1 MQPFIVKYKLGAS
14 IGNDTIFALNES
26 EAVLQAQ
33 REGLTVLSV
42 TSSEEQN
49 TPKKMTKGFNVSLF
63 CEELLTLIDAG
74 LTLKEGLQTLCLKER
89 SSFNK
94 QIIQEIAEDLAQG
107 ATLSTALQK
116 KPYVFSSI
124 LIASVRAT
132 EKTGN
137 LNETLT
143 RYIDYRNNVDEI
155 LTKIK
160 SASIYPLTIL
170 SIGALVILFLFSY
183 VIPKFAVLINEG
195 SGNVSGASMVVVTI
209 GTFVHN
215 HWIVVNSFIAALVLF
230 VITIIQN
237 HSFRKKFITRIMS
250 IKFIDE
256 KFTIYRRA
264 GFSRALAMLLESGV
278 DLPQSLRLANDILCR
293 EEKDK
298 LFLVIEEIEQGKTL
312 SSSLEKHKLSDQI
325 TSSLISIGEKSG
337 SLPKMLLKSA
347 IFNEKYFSRWVDR
360 TTKIAEPLIMST
372 LGLMVGGILILMY
385 MPILDLAGSIT

>member
-1 MQPFIVKYKLGAS
+1 MQPFIIKFKLGSSINTSTVLAS
-14 IGNDTIFALNES
+14 SEY
-26 EAVLQAQ
+26 EAVLHAQ
-33 REGLTVLSV
+33 RKGLTVLSIA
-42 TSSEEQN
+42 SPKEQN
-49 TPKKMTKGFNVSLF
+49 SSKKMTKNFDVGLF

-74 LTLKEGLQTLCLKER
+74 LTLKEGLQTLCLKEK
-89 SSFNK
+89 SSYNK
-94 QIIQEIAEDLAQG
+94 RIIQDIVEDLSQG
-107 ATLSTALQK
+107 ATLSAALQK
-116 KPYVFSSI
+116 KPYIFSGI

-137 LNETLT
+137 LNETLMK
-143 RYIDYRNNVDEI
+143 YIDYRNNVDEI

-170 SIGALVILFLFSY
+170 SIGSVVILFLLSY

-195 SGNVSGASMVVVTI
+195 SAQVSGASIVVVTI

-215 HWIVVNSFIAALVLF
+215 HWIIVNSCIAAIVLF
-230 VITIIQN
+230 ILAIIQN
-237 HSFRKKFITRIMS
+237 SSFRKRLLTRIMS
-250 IKFIDE
+250 IRFIDE

-278 DLPQSLRLANDILCR
+278 DLPQSLRLSNDILCH

-298 LFLVIEEIEQGKTL
+298 LFLVIEEVEQGNTL
-312 SSSLEKHKLSDQI
+312 SSSLEKHNLSDQI

-347 IFNEKYFSRWVDR
+347 IFNEKYFSRWIDR
-360 TTKIAEPLIMST
+360 ATKIAEPIIMSV
-372 LGLMVGGILILMY
+372 LGVMVGGILILMY